1 MTTLKLEPIVL
12 KAAALGDV
20 NPMPDLKNVSYI
32 HAGFETTSRVTREDR
47 TYFGKGAISTLL
59 PYLSQDGYDRQRK
72 DTVFQAAVLENEFM
86 KAVFLPQL
94 GGRLWSLYHKKLGRE
109 LLYVNDIV
117 QPCNLGLRNAWV
129 AGGVE
134 WNVSIKGHTP
144 FTCETIFAARSEN
157 SKGEPVLSMY
167 EYERIRGVVF
177 GINAYLQEDRLYIRT
192 TVENCSG
199 KPTYTYWWSNIAVP
213 EKGVRVLTDA
223 GEMFS
228 CVYEDNHY
236 TIDRIPAPG
245 YSGRDLSYPEN
256 APHAGDMFYILPD
269 DRRKWIAALD
279 TDGTG
284 LLQYSTP
291 ELKGRKMFFWGDGEG
306 GRNWNRFLT
315 GREDAYIEIQ
325 AGLLRTQM
333 EHIPMPEAAVWS
345 WTECYTAAS
354 LEPELLHGDWH
365 TASGSLARQVAAMP
379 DPAEADIPLTARK
392 EICVMGSGWGALEG
406 RNISAFYDFPA
417 SSMNELQD
425 EWRMLKQEGYLP
437 EPGGEEPPQSYQI
450 TPQMLA
456 LLEKSVETP
465 RGDHWYSWLHIGV
478 VRYALGDLAG
488 AKQAWEVSCARKQ
501 TPWAL
506 RNLAVLHKN
515 EFDEREAAMK
525 YIRKAVSLCASPC
538 RGLLTDAAK
547 ILTECGQP
555 AAWLE
560 IFAGLPD
567 DLRRNGRL
575 LLYTAIAHMDRG
587 DFAAAKAILN
597 EDFAMTDIK
606 EGELSLTAVWA
617 RLYGE
622 EKKLPRH
629 LNFRMHEK

>member
-1 MTTLKLEPIVL
+1 MTTLKFEPIVL
-12 KAAALGDV
+12 KAASMGDI

-32 HAGFETTSRVTREDR
+32 HAGFETTDRVTAEDK
-47 TYFGKGAISTLL
+47 TYFGKGAIQTLL

-72 DTVFQAAVLENEFM
+72 DTFFQAAVLENEWM

-117 QPCNLGLRNAWV
+117 QPCNLALRNAWV

-144 FTCETIFAARSEN
+144 FTCETVFAAESRNGS
-157 SKGEPVLSMY
+157 GEPVLSMY
-167 EYERIRGVVF
+167 EFERIRGVVF
-177 GINAYLQEDRLYIRT
+177 GINACLQEDRLYIRT
-192 TVENCSG
+192 TIENRAG

-213 EKGVRVLTDA
+213 EKGLRVLTDA
-223 GEMFS
+223 DEMFS

-236 TIDRIPAPG
+236 TIDRIPAPCYG
-245 YSGRDLSYPEN
+245 GRDLSYPEN

-269 DRRKWIAALD
+269 DRRKWIAALYG
-279 TDGTG
+279 DGIG

-291 ELKGRKMFFWGDGEG
+291 ELKGRKLFFWGDGKG

-315 GREDAYIEIQ
+315 GTEDAYVEIQ

-333 EHIPMPEAAVWS
+333 EHIPMPAGAVWS
-345 WTECYTAAS
+345 WTECYTAAQMEETA
-354 LEPELLHGDWH
+354 LRGDWKM
-365 TASGSLARQVAAMP
+365 ACAAMAERVAAMP
-379 DPAEADIPLTARK
+379 DPAAVDIPLTAPKNVR
-392 EICVMGSGWGALEG
+392 IMGSGWGALEG
-406 RNISAFYDFPA
+406 TNISAYYDFPEA
-417 SSMNELQD
+417 SMNALQA
-425 EWRMLKQEGYLP
+425 EWLTLKQEGCLP
-437 EPGGEEPPQSYQI
+437 EPTGEVPPQSYQI
-450 TPQMLA
+450 TPEMLN
-456 LLEKSVETP
+456 LLEKSAATP
-465 RGDHWYSWLHIGV
+465 RGDHWYTWLHIGIA
-478 VRYALGDLAG
+478 RYALGNLAG
-488 AKQAWEVSCARKQ
+488 AQAAWERSCMKKQ

-515 EFDEREAAMK
+515 EFANEAEAVA
-525 YIRKAVSLCASPC
+525 YIRRAVALGNVSC
-538 RGLLTDAAK
+538 RGLLIDAAK
-547 ILTECGQP
+547 ILTECGES

-560 IFAGLPD
+560 IFAKLPGE
-567 DLRRNGRL
+567 LQSNGRL
-575 LLYTAIAHMDRG
+575 ALYTTIAHMNCG
-587 DFAAAKAILN
+587 DLAAAKAILN

-617 RLYGE
+617 RLYGS
-622 EKKLPRH
+622 EKPLPRH